1 MKILYDPDPRTTED
15 IFSTTDRERFFSENE
30 VAVYDGG
37 DRESFYAAH
46 LPLAEV
52 LVSQQPMDRALLD
65 SAPHLRAIFN
75 VETNFLPNIDYPVCL
90 SRGIHVLAPSSVF
103 AEPVA
108 EIGLGLALSL
118 ARDIH
123 SAHNAFLN
131 GHEKYGLESNAG
143 SELLSRS
150 DIGFIGFGDLGR
162 ALMRLLAGF
171 RPSVKVYDPWLP
183 DGYLRRA
190 GVIPASLEE
199 VFSGSRLVFVVA
211 GISTENRHLIDGSKL
226 DLMQSGAMLVLL
238 SRAAIVDFKAL
249 REFASLGKIRV
260 ATDVFPEEPVAAD
273 DLLRKTPNILFSSH
287 RAGALPQTRR
297 QIGALVL
304 EDLDQLSR
312 GLAPVT
318 CKRAQLETVSRMR
331 SKPIEKT

>member
-131 GHEKYGLESNAG
+131 GVNSFFINPFSLSTPNLNSCHNAKSTMNQIQIFVVDFSG
-143 SELLSRS
+143 KISTKIIFLPFLSRQS
-150 DIGFIGFGDLGR
+150 F
-162 ALMRLLAGF
+162 
-171 RPSVKVYDPWLP
+171 
-183 DGYLRRA
+183 
-190 GVIPASLEE
+190 PA
-199 VFSGSRLVFVVA
+199 
-211 GISTENRHLIDGSKL
+211 IS
-226 DLMQSGAMLVLL
+226 
-238 SRAAIVDFKAL
+238 
-249 REFASLGKIRV
+249 
-260 ATDVFPEEPVAAD
+260 FP
-273 DLLRKTPNILFSSH
+273 L
-287 RAGALPQTRR
+287 
-297 QIGALVL
+297 
-304 EDLDQLSR
+304 
-312 GLAPVT
+312 
-318 CKRAQLETVSRMR
+318 
-331 SKPIEKT
+331 